1 MTLYGIGLILGGAPL
16 LWRAVLEARRAP
28 GGKHRRRAVDARRAE
43 ASAQRAEVNAQREAN
58 AVPVGIVDAPDLSQ
72 WPEPAWAEGRVRGQR
87 GRPGR
92 EAAVYSTTAD
102 DGLEFGASEGPL
114 GRVTEPL
121 DEPFDD
127 LDEPL
132 EALDELPEPQPTA
145 RPR

>member
-58 AVPVGIVDAPDLSQ
+58 AVPVGIVDTPDLSQ
-72 WPEPAWAEGRVRGQR
+72 WPEPAWAEGRVRGQ
-87 GRPGR
+87 
-92 EAAVYSTTAD
+92 ATVYSTATDEA
-102 DGLEFGASEGPL
+102 LELELPDAPV
-114 GRVTEPL
+114 GRDTEPFDL
-121 DEPFDD
+121 GEPFDD

-132 EALDELPEPQPTA
+132 EGRDELPEPQPTA

>member
-1 MTLYGIGLILGGAPL
+1 MRAFLSWMSLYGIGLVLGGGLL
-16 LWRAVLEARRAP
+16 LWRAVAEARRAP
-28 GGKHRRRAVDARRAE
+28 GGRHRRRVVDPRRAGASARAE
-43 ASAQRAEVNAQREAN
+43 ASAQREAN

-72 WPEPAWAEGRVRGQR
+72 WPEPAWAEGRVRGQ
-87 GRPGR
+87 
-92 EAAVYSTTAD
+92 AAVYSTTAD